1 MIKTLLILIFSFY
14 AFYLVAQEAQPLKQ
28 FDSMNQK
35 ANLSQ
40 EAKIFSLTGNLN
52 GISLKN
58 IKVAKPNMQSLKKY
72 GLISRKD
79 KYAIS
84 VLDEKGSQV
93 MLIGLGD
100 PFTLHIDHIG
110 YEDQG
115 IYQTN
120 ISQDI
125 EIAIPLSIDAAY
137 FVLLSQDKFG
147 FKEIKKIKVK

>member
-14 AFYLVAQEAQPLKQ
+14 AFYLGAQEAEPLKQ
-28 FDSMNQK
+28 FDNMNQK
-35 ANLSQ
+35 ASLSQ

-72 GLISRKD
+72 GLISRMD

-110 YEDQG
+110 YEEQG
-115 IYQTN
+115 TYQTN

-125 EIAIPLSIDAAY
+125 EIAIPLSINAAF
-137 FVLLSQDKFG
+137 FVLQSQDEFG
-147 FKEIKKIKVK
+147 FKDIKKIKVN